1 MLDYVIANKLDADRE
16 ADFAE
21 MGRLAHAESVF
32 KDFVGYD
39 QKKLLGVA
47 RKYAEEGD
55 HFLAIAMDGD
65 RSVGVLAGHISDY
78 YFSSDRLAR
87 DVLWYVRE
95 EYRNTGAGLV
105 LLDMFERWSKA
116 RGAAVVYLSQ
126 DSGIN
131 IDKFTRMMEKRGYA
145 FVGANYSLGVS

>member
-1 MLDYVIANKLDADRE
+1 MLDYVIANRVDEARE
-16 ADFAE
+16 ADFVE

-32 KDFVGYD
+32 SRFVGYD
-39 QKKLLGVA
+39 PVKLIEVA
-47 RKYAEEGD
+47 KRYAELED
-55 HFLAIAMDGD
+55 HFLGVAMDGD
-65 RSVGVLAGHISDY
+65 KAVGVFAGHIADY
-78 YFSSDRLAR
+78 YFTSDSLAR

-116 RGAAVVYLSQ
+116 RGARIVYLSQ

-131 IDKFTRMMEKRGYA
+131 IDKFTRMLEKRGYTL
-145 FVGANYSLGVS
+145 VGANYSLGVG

>member
-39 QKKLLGVA
+39 QKKLLRVA
-47 RKYAEEGD
+47 RKYAERDD
-55 HFLAIAMDGD
+55 HFLGIAMDGD
-65 RSVGVLAGHISDY
+65 RSVGVLAGHIVDY
-78 YFSSDRLAR
+78 YFSSDVLSR

-131 IDKFTRMMEKRGYA
+131 MDKFTRMLEKRGYTL
-145 FVGANYSLGVS
+145 VGANYSLGVS